1 MHSLCKYLFFLLAA
15 CVLLS
20 CERKQVN
27 NPIVVSPNS
36 SHKIYGFARD
46 TSAYVMVVD
55 TAVHDSAIN
64 GELIPVNQGGFT
76 EYFKDKSKEGTNAK
90 KIFYAYSDS
99 TSPFIRKSSS
109 KEMSFINLVARAYA
123 RHNSIE
129 INPDDIWLTIL
140 NGIRL
145 HVKNNRD
152 SLKDRFVSLGAD
164 TAIEIRNDS
173 LLNTTYEKW
182 HGVIADL
189 FDSLQEK
196 IPVETGEP
204 LNVKFSTTSPI
215 DYNISRSLVMAVASE
230 YYTYTWAVACGIPQ
244 IKVNGTKLD
253 WSLLKD
259 SFNKLAS
266 RLDLEWWAKE
276 LNPVLDEFIN
286 VFDGKINLIHWRS
299 IFKKV
304 FEESESRRERRIP
317 VDGCGRRI
325 PVDGWITKF
334 YPYIGRDKPKRR
346 KEWNGAIDL
355 MAEIPKGVT
364 DVDINWIY
372 DGKTIPLK
380 IYTGFVGIQVDTTR
394 KMLKASRGY
403 ALMSYCG
410 WCDMDSIAKDL
421 KYIPGKPLRL
431 QESLAISDSIEIY
444 NAQGVAYATSDPKE
458 IKNFAAAA
466 SFKSEIEKSHD
477 SYPFVFDE
485 ANIANAEPFCVINL
499 YKGGKVIEHLSLYK
513 QIEKKYVVLTQE
525 IGILNDSLSL
535 ESFFKERHISFEG
548 EFNGFTNDKSI
559 PELDVDVFVDSLEFK
574 AVEDDFVY
582 NNFNQTTVW
591 RIKKA
596 FYQHY
601 KNDFKLSVDAKL
613 EYGED
618 GQVANVIMSTEHPNY
633 KAFLEDVK
641 DALYYAWDAP
651 IIDDEVN
658 DFIIKSAK
666 LHLSFSR
673 KYRMVCKQDGQPA
686 KDSVEIVGNLDEK
699 KALCSEII
707 FTKDLVTGSVNH
719 YECNEFNKK
728 LEQNENEIILN
739 KLVRNEIIPV
749 STNRT
754 FDRFDK
760 VRYGRISLSD
770 VVSLKI
776 PACFV
781 EEKLNKEENEK
792 YNEDFRF

>member
-1 MHSLCKYLFFLLAA
+1 MKISVSKYLFFLLAA

-27 NPIVVSPNS
+27 NPIDVSPDS
-36 SHKIYGFARD
+36 SHKIYGFVRD

-64 GELIPVNQGGFT
+64 GELIPINQGGFT
-76 EYFKDKSKEGTNAK
+76 EYFKGYSQEGTNAK

-99 TSPFIRKSSS
+99 ISPFISGSSS
-109 KEMSFINLVARAYA
+109 WSASFIEMVEHAYA
-123 RHNSIE
+123 CHNSIE

-140 NGIRL
+140 NGIRF
-145 HVKNNRD
+145 HVNSNRD
-152 SLKDRFVSLGAD
+152 LLKDRFVLPGAN
-164 TAIEIRNDS
+164 TAIEIRDDS
-173 LLNTTYEKW
+173 LSWSSTYEKW
-182 HGVIADL
+182 HGVLADL

-196 IPVETGEP
+196 IPVETGDP
-204 LNVKFSTTSPI
+204 LNVKFSTTNPI
-215 DYNISRSLVMAVASE
+215 DDNISRSMVMALASD
-230 YYTYTWAVACGIPQ
+230 YYTFTLIGGCGIPK

-266 RLDLEWWAKE
+266 RLDFEWWAKE
-276 LNPVLDEFIN
+276 LNPILDEFIN
-286 VFDGKINLIHWRS
+286 IFDGKINLSHWRN
-299 IFKKV
+299 IFKDPG
-304 FEESESRRERRIP
+304 SE
-317 VDGCGRRI
+317 CGWH

-334 YPYIGRDKPKRR
+334 YPYIGHDKPERR
-346 KEWNGAIDL
+346 MDWSGAIKQIDD
-355 MAEIPKGVT
+355 IPKELT
-364 DVDINWIY
+364 DVNVNWIY
-372 DGKTIPLK
+372 YGKKIPLK
-380 IYTGFVGIQVDTTR
+380 IYTGFIGIQVDTTR
-394 KMLKASRGY
+394 NMLKSSRGY

-410 WCDMDSIAKDL
+410 WCDMDSIANKL
-421 KYIPGKPLRL
+421 NYIPGKSLRL
-431 QESLAISDSIEIY
+431 RESLAISDSIEIY
-444 NAQGVAYATSDPKE
+444 NAQGLAYATSNPKE
-458 IKNFAAAA
+458 IENFAAAA
-466 SFKSEIEKSHD
+466 SFKSEKYDRSHEYYPYKIEKK
-477 SYPFVFDE
+477 
-485 ANIANAEPFCVINL
+485 IANAEPFCVINL
-499 YKGGKVIEHLSLYK
+499 YKDGKAIERLSLYK
-513 QIEKKYVVLTQE
+513 QIEKKYVVLSQE
-525 IGILNDSLSL
+525 IGILSDSLSL
-535 ESFFKERHISFEG
+535 ESFFKEHHISFEG
-548 EFNGFTNDKSI
+548 EFNGFTNDKSL
-559 PELDVDVFVDSLEFK
+559 PELDVDVYVDSFDLKNGNIIGNKSYYDFK
-574 AVEDDFVY
+574 GSGFEGAFA
-582 NNFNQTTVW
+582 W
-591 RIKKA
+591 RLKKA

-618 GQVANVIMSTEHPNY
+618 GQVANVIMSTEHPKY
-633 KAFLEDVK
+633 KAFLEDVR

-651 IIDDEVN
+651 KIHDEVN

-673 KYRMVCKQDGQPA
+673 KYRMVCKQNGQPA
-686 KDSVEIVGNLDEK
+686 KDTVEIVVDLDAK
-699 KALCSEII
+699 KSLCSEII

-739 KLVRNEIIPV
+739 KLAQNENEIILNKLAQNEIIPV

-781 EEKLNKEENEK
+781 EEK
-792 YNEDFRF
+792 

>member
-1 MHSLCKYLFFLLAA
+1 MASIYKFFFLLLAT

-27 NPIVVSPNS
+27 NPIDVSPDS
-36 SHKIYGFARD
+36 SHKIYGFVRD

-152 SLKDRFVSLGAD
+152 SLKDRFVSPGAD

-173 LLNTTYEKW
+173 LLLNITYEKW

-215 DYNISRSLVMAVASE
+215 DYNISRSLVIAVASE

-266 RLDLEWWAKE
+266 RLNLEWWVKE
-276 LNPVLDEFIN
+276 LNPILDEFIN

-304 FEESESRRERRIP
+304 FEESGCDRRIT
-317 VDGCGRRI
+317 
-325 PVDGWITKF
+325 VDGWITKF
-334 YPYIGRDKPKRR
+334 YPYIGRDKPERR
-346 KEWNGAIDL
+346 NEWNGAIDL
-355 MAEIPKGVT
+355 MTDIPKGVT

-403 ALMSYCG
+403 ALISYCG
-410 WCDMDSIAKDL
+410 WCDMDSIAKNL

-431 QESLAISDSIEIY
+431 QESLAFSDSIEIY

-466 SFKSEIEKSHD
+466 SFKSEKNVKFHA
-477 SYPFVFDE
+477 SYPYE
-485 ANIANAEPFCVINL
+485 IKEKIANAEPFCVINL
-499 YKGGKVIEHLSLYK
+499 YKGGKIIERLSLYK
-513 QIEKKYVVLTQE
+513 QIEKKYVVLLQNVGVL
-525 IGILNDSLSL
+525 IDSLSL
-535 ESFFKERHISFEG
+535 ETFLKERNVSLEG
-548 EFNGFTNDKSI
+548 EFNGFINDKSI
-559 PELDVDVFVDSLEFK
+559 PELDVDVFVDSLEPKEGKDFEDFFFYNYKKENFK
-574 AVEDDFVY
+574 EFFA
-582 NNFNQTTVW
+582 W
-591 RIKKA
+591 RLKKA
-596 FYQHY
+596 FYKHY

-618 GQVANVIMSTEHPNY
+618 GQVSNVIMSTEHPKY
-633 KAFLEDVK
+633 KAFLEDVR
-641 DALYYAWDAP
+641 DALYFAWDAP
-651 IIDDEVN
+651 KIDDEVN

-673 KYRMVCKQDGQPA
+673 KYRMVCKQNGQPA
-686 KDSVEIVGNLDEK
+686 KDTVEIVVDLDAK
-699 KALCSEII
+699 KSLCSEII

-728 LEQNENEIILN
+728 HEQNEVEIILN
-739 KLVRNEIIPV
+739 GLGRNEIIPV
-749 STNRT
+749 FRNDI
-754 FDRFDK
+754 F
-760 VRYGRISLSD
+760 VRSDEVHYGRISISD
-770 VVSLKI
+770 AVTLKI
-776 PACFV
+776 PPCFSP
-781 EEKLNKEENEK
+781 
-792 YNEDFRF
+792 

>member
-1 MHSLCKYLFFLLAA
+1 MHSLYKFLLLFLAA
-15 CVLLS
+15 SALLS

-27 NPIVVSPNS
+27 NPINVSPDS

-46 TSAYVMVVD
+46 TSAYAMVID
-55 TAVHDSAIN
+55 TTVREKDIV

-109 KEMSFINLVARAYA
+109 REMSFINLVASAYA
-123 RHNSIE
+123 AHNSIE

-152 SLKDRFVSLGAD
+152 SLKDRFVSQGAD

-173 LLNTTYEKW
+173 LSRNITYEEW

-230 YYTYTWAVACGIPQ
+230 YYTYIWAVACGIPQ

-266 RLDLEWWAKE
+266 RLNLEWWVKE
-276 LNPVLDEFIN
+276 LNPILDEFIN

-304 FEESESRRERRIP
+304 FEESGCDRRIT
-317 VDGCGRRI
+317 
-325 PVDGWITKF
+325 VDGWITKF
-334 YPYIGRDKPKRR
+334 YPYIGRDKPERR
-346 KEWNGAIDL
+346 NEWNGAIDL
-355 MAEIPKGVT
+355 MTDIPKGVT

-372 DGKTIPLK
+372 AGKTIPLK

-477 SYPFVFDE
+477 SYPYVFDE

-499 YKGGKVIEHLSLYK
+499 YKGGKIIEHLSLYK

-559 PELDVDVFVDSLEFK
+559 PELDVDVFVDSFEPK

-582 NNFNQTTVW
+582 NFNQTIVW

-613 EYGED
+613 EYGEN
-618 GQVANVIMSTEHPNY
+618 GQVANVIMNTEHPKYN
-633 KAFLEDVK
+633 AFLEDVK
-641 DALYYAWDAP
+641 DALYYAWNAP
-651 IIDDEVN
+651 LLDDDGGN

-673 KYRMVCKQDGQPA
+673 KYRMVCKQDGRDA
-686 KDSVEIVGNLDEK
+686 KDSVD
-699 KALCSEII
+699 II
-707 FTKDLVTGSVNH
+707 GVPNAKKDLCNEITFSKDLATGGVVR
-719 YECNEFNKK
+719 YECIEYNKK
-728 LEQNENEIILN
+728 MKYGERVEEIEP
-739 KLVRNEIIPV
+739 RH
-749 STNRT
+749 TNVL
-754 FDRFDK
+754 FDK
-760 VRYGRISLSD
+760 HDDGSLPISQ
-770 VVSLKI
+770 VVTLKI
-776 PACFV
+776 PPCFV
-781 EEKLNKEENEK
+781 K
-792 YNEDFRF
+792 Y

>member
-1 MHSLCKYLFFLLAA
+1 MKNTMKISVSKYLFLILAA
-15 CVLLS
+15 SVLLS

-27 NPIVVSPNS
+27 NPIDVSPDS
-36 SHKIYGFARD
+36 SHKIYGFVRD

-152 SLKDRFVSLGAD
+152 SLKDRFVSPGAD

-173 LLNTTYEKW
+173 LSRNITYEEW

-266 RLDLEWWAKE
+266 RLNLEWWVKE

-317 VDGCGRRI
+317 VDDGCERRI

-334 YPYIGRDKPKRR
+334 YPYIGRNKPERR
-346 KEWNGAIDL
+346 NEWNGAIDL
-355 MAEIPKGVT
+355 MTDIPKGVT

-372 DGKTIPLK
+372 AGKTIPLK

-431 QESLAISDSIEIY
+431 HESLAISDSIEIY

-477 SYPFVFDE
+477 SYHFVFDE

-673 KYRMVCKQDGQPA
+673 KYRMVCKQDGRDA
-686 KDSVEIVGNLDEK
+686 KDSVD
-699 KALCSEII
+699 II
-707 FTKDLVTGSVNH
+707 GAPNAKKDLCNEITFSKDLATGGVIR
-719 YECNEFNKK
+719 YECIEYNKK
-728 LEQNENEIILN
+728 VKYGERVEDIEP
-739 KLVRNEIIPV
+739 RH
-749 STNRT
+749 TNVL
-754 FDRFDK
+754 FDK
-760 VRYGRISLSD
+760 HDDGSLPISQ
-770 VVSLKI
+770 VVKLKI
-776 PACFV
+776 PPCFV
-781 EEKLNKEENEK
+781 DEKPNEK
-792 YNEDFRF
+792 

>member
-1 MHSLCKYLFFLLAA
+1 MACFYKFFFLVLAA
-15 CVLLS
+15 SVLLS

-27 NPIVVSPNS
+27 NPINVSPDS
-36 SHKIYGFARD
+36 SHKIYGFVRD
-46 TSAYVMVVD
+46 TSAYAMVAD
-55 TAVHDSAIN
+55 TSVHEEAIV

-76 EYFKDKSKEGTNAK
+76 EYFKGVSQEGTNAK

-99 TSPFIRKSSS
+99 TSPFISESSS
-109 KEMSFINLVARAYA
+109 PKMSFINLVAHAYA
-123 RHNSIE
+123 CHNSIE

-145 HVKNNRD
+145 HVKSNRD
-152 SLKDRFVSLGAD
+152 SLKNRFMSPG
-164 TAIEIRNDS
+164 TNTTIEIRNDS
-173 LLNTTYEKW
+173 LSWNTTYEKW
-182 HGVIADL
+182 HGVLADL

-196 IPVETGEP
+196 MPVETGDP

-215 DYNISRSLVMAVASE
+215 DYNISRSMVMAVASE
-230 YYTYTWAVACGIPQ
+230 YYTYSMIAACGIPK

-266 RLDLEWWAKE
+266 RLNLEWWVKE
-276 LNPVLDEFIN
+276 LNPILDEFIN

-304 FEESESRRERRIP
+304 FEEGGCERRIQ
-317 VDGCGRRI
+317 
-325 PVDGWITKF
+325 VDGWITKF
-334 YPYIGRDKPKRR
+334 YPYIGRDKPERR
-346 KEWNGAIDL
+346 NEWNGAIDL
-355 MAEIPKGVT
+355 KTDIPKGVT

-410 WCDMDSIAKDL
+410 WCDMDSIAKNL

-431 QESLAISDSIEIY
+431 QESLAFSDSIEIY

-466 SFKSEIEKSHD
+466 SFKSEKNVKFHA
-477 SYPFVFDE
+477 SYPYE
-485 ANIANAEPFCVINL
+485 IKEKIANAEPFCVINL
-499 YKGGKVIEHLSLYK
+499 YKGGKIIERLSLYK
-513 QIEKKYVVLTQE
+513 QIEKKYVVLLQNVGVL
-525 IGILNDSLSL
+525 IDSLSL
-535 ESFFKERHISFEG
+535 ETFLKERNVSLEG
-548 EFNGFTNDKSI
+548 EFNGFINDKSI
-559 PELDVDVFVDSLEFK
+559 PELDVDVFVDSLEPKEGKDFEDFFFYNYKKENFK
-574 AVEDDFVY
+574 EFFA
-582 NNFNQTTVW
+582 W
-591 RIKKA
+591 RLKKA
-596 FYQHY
+596 FYKHY

-618 GQVANVIMSTEHPNY
+618 GQVSNVIMSTEHPKY
-633 KAFLEDVK
+633 KAFLEDVR

-651 IIDDEVN
+651 KIDDVDDEVN

-673 KYRMVCKQDGQPA
+673 KYRMVCKQNGQPA
-686 KDSVEIVGNLDEK
+686 KDTVEIVVDLDAK
-699 KALCSEII
+699 KSLCSEII

-728 LEQNENEIILN
+728 HEQNEVEIILN
-739 KLVRNEIIPV
+739 GLGRNEIIPV
-749 STNRT
+749 FKNRI
-754 FDRFDK
+754 FDRSAE
-760 VRYGRISLSD
+760 VHYGRLPISQ
-770 VVSLKI
+770 VVTLKI
-776 PACFV
+776 PACFAP
-781 EEKLNKEENEK
+781 
-792 YNEDFRF
+792 

>member
-27 NPIVVSPNS
+27 NPIDVSPDS
-36 SHKIYGFARD
+36 SHKIYGFVRD

-152 SLKDRFVSLGAD
+152 SLKDRFVSQGAD

-173 LLNTTYEKW
+173 LLLNITYEKW

-253 WSLLKD
+253 WCLLKD

-266 RLDLEWWAKE
+266 RLNLEWWVKE
-276 LNPVLDEFIN
+276 LNPILDEFIN

-304 FEESESRRERRIP
+304 FEEGGCERRIQ
-317 VDGCGRRI
+317 
-325 PVDGWITKF
+325 VDGWITKF
-334 YPYIGRDKPKRR
+334 YPYIGRDKPERR
-346 KEWNGAIDL
+346 NEWNGAIDL
-355 MAEIPKGVT
+355 MTDIPKGVT

-431 QESLAISDSIEIY
+431 HESLAISDSIEIH

-477 SYPFVFDE
+477 SYPYVFDE

-499 YKGGKVIEHLSLYK
+499 YKGGKIIEHLSLYK

-559 PELDVDVFVDSLEFK
+559 PELDVDVFVDSFEPK

-582 NNFNQTTVW
+582 NFNQTIVW

-613 EYGED
+613 EYGEN
-618 GQVANVIMSTEHPNY
+618 GQVANVIMNTEHPKYN
-633 KAFLEDVK
+633 AFLEDVK
-641 DALYYAWDAP
+641 DALYYAWNAP
-651 IIDDEVN
+651 LLDDDGGN

-673 KYRMVCKQDGQPA
+673 KYRMVCKQDGRDA
-686 KDSVEIVGNLDEK
+686 KDSVD
-699 KALCSEII
+699 II
-707 FTKDLVTGSVNH
+707 GVPNAKKDLCNEITFSKDLATGGVIR
-719 YECNEFNKK
+719 YECIEYNKK
-728 LEQNENEIILN
+728 VKYGEHVEEIEP
-739 KLVRNEIIPV
+739 RH
-749 STNRT
+749 TNV
-754 FDRFDK
+754 RFDK
-760 VRYGRISLSD
+760 HKALYNGSLPISQ
-770 VVSLKI
+770 VVTIQI
-776 PACFV
+776 PPCFV
-781 EEKLNKEENEK
+781 EEKLNKEDEK

>member
-1 MHSLCKYLFFLLAA
+1 MKISVSKYLFFLLAA

-20 CERKQVN
+20 CERNQVN
-27 NPIVVSPNS
+27 NPINVSPDS

-76 EYFKDKSKEGTNAK
+76 EYFNGKSKEGTNAK

-123 RHNSIE
+123 KHNSIE

-152 SLKDRFVSLGAD
+152 SLKDRFVSPGAD

-173 LLNTTYEKW
+173 LLLNITYEKW

-189 FDSLQEK
+189 FDSLQK
-196 IPVETGEP
+196 KMPVETGEP

-266 RLDLEWWAKE
+266 RLNLEWWVKE
-276 LNPVLDEFIN
+276 LNPILDEFIN

-304 FEESESRRERRIP
+304 SEESGCERRIQ
-317 VDGCGRRI
+317 
-325 PVDGWITKF
+325 VDGWITKF
-334 YPYIGRDKPKRR
+334 YPYIGRDKPERR
-346 KEWNGAIDL
+346 NEWNGAIDL
-355 MAEIPKGVT
+355 MTDIPKGVT

-372 DGKTIPLK
+372 YGKTIPLK

-477 SYPFVFDE
+477 SYHFVFDE

-548 EFNGFTNDKSI
+548 KFNGFTNDKSI
-559 PELDVDVFVDSLEFK
+559 PELDVDVFVDSFEPK

-582 NNFNQTTVW
+582 NFNQTIVW

-613 EYGED
+613 EYGEN

-641 DALYYAWDAP
+641 DALYYAWNAP
-651 IIDDEVN
+651 LLDDDGGN

-673 KYRMVCKQDGQPA
+673 KYRMVCKQNGQPA
-686 KDSVEIVGNLDEK
+686 KDSVEIEGVSNERK
-699 KALCSEII
+699 KLCSEII

-728 LEQNENEIILN
+728 SG
-739 KLVRNEIIPV
+739 RNEIIPV

-760 VRYGRISLSD
+760 VHYGSFPISQ
-770 VVSLKI
+770 VVTLKI
-776 PACFV
+776 PSCFV
-781 EEKLNKEENEK
+781 DEKPNEK
-792 YNEDFRF
+792 

>member
-1 MHSLCKYLFFLLAA
+1 MKISVSKYLFFLLAA

-27 NPIVVSPNS
+27 NPIDVSPDS
-36 SHKIYGFARD
+36 SHKIYGFVRD

-123 RHNSIE
+123 KHNSIE

-152 SLKDRFVSLGAD
+152 SLKDRFVSPGAD

-173 LLNTTYEKW
+173 LLLNITYEKW

-189 FDSLQEK
+189 FDSLQK
-196 IPVETGEP
+196 KMPVETGEP

-266 RLDLEWWAKE
+266 RLNLEWWVKE
-276 LNPVLDEFIN
+276 LNPILDEFIN

-304 FEESESRRERRIP
+304 FEEVGCERRIQ
-317 VDGCGRRI
+317 
-325 PVDGWITKF
+325 VDGWITKF
-334 YPYIGRDKPKRR
+334 YPYIGRDKPERR
-346 KEWNGAIDL
+346 NEWNGAIDL
-355 MAEIPKGVT
+355 MTDIPKGVT

-477 SYPFVFDE
+477 SYHFVFDE

-513 QIEKKYVVLTQE
+513 QIEKKYVVLLQNV
-525 IGILNDSLSL
+525 GVLSDSLSL
-535 ESFFKERHISFEG
+535 ETFLKERNVSLEG
-548 EFNGFTNDKSI
+548 EFNGFINDKSI
-559 PELDVDVFVDSLEFK
+559 PELDVDVFVDSLEPKEGKDFEDVFFYNYKKENFK
-574 AVEDDFVY
+574 EFFA
-582 NNFNQTTVW
+582 W
-591 RIKKA
+591 RLKKA
-596 FYQHY
+596 FYKHY

-618 GQVANVIMSTEHPNY
+618 GQVANVIMNTEHPKY

-651 IIDDEVN
+651 KIDDEVN

-673 KYRMVCKQDGQPA
+673 KYRMVCKQNGQPA
-686 KDSVEIVGNLDEK
+686 KDTVEIVVDLDAK
-699 KALCSEII
+699 KSLCSEII

-728 LEQNENEIILN
+728 LEQNEIEIILN
-739 KLVRNEIIPV
+739 ELGRNEIIPV
-749 STNRT
+749 FRNDI
-754 FDRFDK
+754 F
-760 VRYGRISLSD
+760 VRSDEVHDGRISISD
-770 VVSLKI
+770 VVTLKI
-776 PACFV
+776 PPCFV
-781 EEKLNKEENEK
+781 EE
-792 YNEDFRF
+792 

>member
-1 MHSLCKYLFFLLAA
+1 MHSLYKFLLLFLAA
-15 CVLLS
+15 SALLS

-27 NPIVVSPNS
+27 NPINVSPDS

-46 TSAYVMVVD
+46 TSAYAMVID
-55 TAVHDSAIN
+55 TTVREKDIV
-64 GELIPVNQGGFT
+64 GELILVNQGGFT

-90 KIFYAYSDS
+90 KVFYAYSDS

-109 KEMSFINLVARAYA
+109 REMSFINLVASAYA
-123 RHNSIE
+123 AHNSIE

-152 SLKDRFVSLGAD
+152 SLKDRFVSQGAD

-173 LLNTTYEKW
+173 LSRNITYEEW

-266 RLDLEWWAKE
+266 RLNLEWWVKE
-276 LNPVLDEFIN
+276 LNPILDEFIN

-304 FEESESRRERRIP
+304 FEESGCDRRIT
-317 VDGCGRRI
+317 
-325 PVDGWITKF
+325 VDGWITKF
-334 YPYIGRDKPKRR
+334 YPYIGRDKPERR
-346 KEWNGAIDL
+346 NEWNGAIDL
-355 MAEIPKGVT
+355 MTDIPKGVT

-372 DGKTIPLK
+372 AGKTIPLK

-477 SYPFVFDE
+477 SYPYVFDE

-499 YKGGKVIEHLSLYK
+499 YKGGKIIEHLSLYK

-559 PELDVDVFVDSLEFK
+559 PELDVDVFVDSFEPK

-582 NNFNQTTVW
+582 NFNQTIVW

-613 EYGED
+613 EYGEN
-618 GQVANVIMSTEHPNY
+618 GQVANVIMNTEHPKYN
-633 KAFLEDVK
+633 AFLEDVK
-641 DALYYAWDAP
+641 DALYYAWNAP
-651 IIDDEVN
+651 LLDDDGGN

-673 KYRMVCKQDGQPA
+673 KYRMVCKQDGRDA
-686 KDSVEIVGNLDEK
+686 KDSVD
-699 KALCSEII
+699 II
-707 FTKDLVTGSVNH
+707 GVPNAKKDLCNEITFSKDLATGGVVR
-719 YECNEFNKK
+719 YECIEYNKK
-728 LEQNENEIILN
+728 MKYGERVEEIEP
-739 KLVRNEIIPV
+739 RH
-749 STNRT
+749 TNVL
-754 FDRFDK
+754 FDK
-760 VRYGRISLSD
+760 HDDGSLPISQ
-770 VVSLKI
+770 VVTLKI
-776 PACFV
+776 PPCFV
-781 EEKLNKEENEK
+781 K
-792 YNEDFRF
+792 Y

>member
-1 MHSLCKYLFFLLAA
+1 MHSLYKFLLLFLAA

-27 NPIVVSPNS
+27 NPINVSPDS
-36 SHKIYGFARD
+36 SHKIYGFVRD

-76 EYFKDKSKEGTNAK
+76 EYFKGYSQEGTNAK
-90 KIFYAYSDS
+90 KMFYAYSDS
-99 TSPFIRKSSS
+99 TSPFISESSS

-123 RHNSIE
+123 AHNSIE

-152 SLKDRFVSLGAD
+152 SLKDRFVSPGAD

-173 LLNTTYEKW
+173 LLLNITYEKW

-266 RLDLEWWAKE
+266 RLNLEWWVKE
-276 LNPVLDEFIN
+276 LNPILDEFIN

-304 FEESESRRERRIP
+304 FEKVGCERRIQ
-317 VDGCGRRI
+317 
-325 PVDGWITKF
+325 VDGWITKF

-346 KEWNGAIDL
+346 NEWNGAIDL
-355 MAEIPKGVT
+355 MTDIPKGVT

-458 IKNFAAAA
+458 IKNFAAAS
-466 SFKSEIEKSHD
+466 SFKSEKSHLFHE
-477 SYPFVFDE
+477 SYPYEIVE
-485 ANIANAEPFCVINL
+485 EIANAEPFCVINL
-499 YKGGKVIEHLSLYK
+499 YKNGKVIEHLSLYK

-535 ESFFKERHISFEG
+535 EAFFKERHISFEG

-559 PELDVDVFVDSLEFK
+559 PELDVDVFVDSLEPQKDKVFEDKSFYDYKKENFK
-574 AVEDDFVY
+574 KTFA
-582 NNFNQTTVW
+582 W
-591 RIKKA
+591 RLKKA
-596 FYQHY
+596 FYKHY

-618 GQVANVIMSTEHPNY
+618 GQVANVIMNTEHPKYN
-633 KAFLEDVK
+633 AFLEDVK
-641 DALYYAWDAP
+641 DALYFAWEAP
-651 IIDDEVN
+651 SHDDGGY

-666 LHLSFSR
+666 LRISFS
-673 KYRMVCKQDGQPA
+673 
-686 KDSVEIVGNLDEK
+686 K
-699 KALCSEII
+699 K
-707 FTKDLVTGSVNH
+707 
-719 YECNEFNKK
+719 
-728 LEQNENEIILN
+728 
-739 KLVRNEIIPV
+739 
-749 STNRT
+749 
-754 FDRFDK
+754 
-760 VRYGRISLSD
+760 
-770 VVSLKI
+770 
-776 PACFV
+776 
-781 EEKLNKEENEK
+781 
-792 YNEDFRF
+792 

>member
-1 MHSLCKYLFFLLAA
+1 MKISVSKYLFLVLAA
-15 CVLLS
+15 SALLS

-27 NPIVVSPNS
+27 NPINVSPDS
-36 SHKIYGFARD
+36 SHKIYGFVRD

-152 SLKDRFVSLGAD
+152 SLKDRFVSPGAD

-173 LLNTTYEKW
+173 LLLNITYEKW

-266 RLDLEWWAKE
+266 RLNLEWWVKE
-276 LNPVLDEFIN
+276 LNPILDEFIN

-304 FEESESRRERRIP
+304 FEEGGCERRIQ
-317 VDGCGRRI
+317 
-325 PVDGWITKF
+325 VDGWITKF
-334 YPYIGRDKPKRR
+334 YPYIGRDKPERR
-346 KEWNGAIDL
+346 NEWNGAIDL
-355 MAEIPKGVT
+355 KTDIPKGVT

-431 QESLAISDSIEIY
+431 HESLAISDSIEIY

-477 SYPFVFDE
+477 SYPYVFDE

-499 YKGGKVIEHLSLYK
+499 YKGGKIIEHLSLYK

-559 PELDVDVFVDSLEFK
+559 PELDVDVFVDSFEPK

-582 NNFNQTTVW
+582 NFNQTIVW

-613 EYGED
+613 EYGEN

-641 DALYYAWDAP
+641 DALYYAWNAP
-651 IIDDEVN
+651 KIDNDGVG

-673 KYRMVCKQDGQPA
+673 KYRMVCKQDGRDA
-686 KDSVEIVGNLDEK
+686 KDSVD
-699 KALCSEII
+699 II
-707 FTKDLVTGSVNH
+707 GVPNAKKDLCNEITFSQDLATGGVIR
-719 YECNEFNKK
+719 YECIEYNKK
-728 LEQNENEIILN
+728 VKYGERVEEIEP
-739 KLVRNEIIPV
+739 RH
-749 STNRT
+749 TNVL
-754 FDRFDK
+754 FDK
-760 VRYGRISLSD
+760 HDAVYDGSLPISQ
-770 VVSLKI
+770 VVKLKI
-776 PACFV
+776 PPCFA
-781 EEKLNKEENEK
+781 EEKLNKEEDEK

>member
-1 MHSLCKYLFFLLAA
+1 MHSLCKYFFFLLAA

-20 CERKQVN
+20 CEQKQSEQV
-27 NPIVVSPNS
+27 IEIS
-36 SHKIYGFARD
+36 SKPTGNLEGFVRD

-76 EYFKDKSKEGTNAK
+76 EYFNGKSKEGTNAK

-123 RHNSIE
+123 KHNSIE

-152 SLKDRFVSLGAD
+152 SLKDRFVSPGAD

-173 LLNTTYEKW
+173 LLLNITYEKW

-189 FDSLQEK
+189 FDSLQK
-196 IPVETGEP
+196 KMPVETGEP

-266 RLDLEWWAKE
+266 RLNLEWWVKE
-276 LNPVLDEFIN
+276 LNPILDEFIN

-304 FEESESRRERRIP
+304 SEESGCERRIQ
-317 VDGCGRRI
+317 
-325 PVDGWITKF
+325 VDGWITKF
-334 YPYIGRDKPKRR
+334 YPYIGRDKPERR
-346 KEWNGAIDL
+346 NEWKGAIDL
-355 MAEIPKGVT
+355 MTDIPKGVT
-364 DVDINWIY
+364 DVDVNWIY

-458 IKNFAAAA
+458 IKNFAAAS
-466 SFKSEIEKSHD
+466 SFKSEKSHLFHE
-477 SYPFVFDE
+477 SYPYEIVE
-485 ANIANAEPFCVINL
+485 EIANAEPFCVINL
-499 YKGGKVIEHLSLYK
+499 YKNGKVIEHLSLYK

-535 ESFFKERHISFEG
+535 EAFFKERHISFEG

-559 PELDVDVFVDSLEFK
+559 PELDVDVFVDSLEPQKGKVFEDKSFYDYKKENFK
-574 AVEDDFVY
+574 KTFA
-582 NNFNQTTVW
+582 W
-591 RIKKA
+591 RLKKA
-596 FYQHY
+596 FYKHY

-618 GQVANVIMSTEHPNY
+618 GQVANVIMNTEHPKYN
-633 KAFLEDVK
+633 AFLEDVK
-641 DALYYAWDAP
+641 DALYFAWEAP
-651 IIDDEVN
+651 SHDDGGY

-666 LHLSFSR
+666 LRISFS
-673 KYRMVCKQDGQPA
+673 
-686 KDSVEIVGNLDEK
+686 K
-699 KALCSEII
+699 K
-707 FTKDLVTGSVNH
+707 
-719 YECNEFNKK
+719 
-728 LEQNENEIILN
+728 
-739 KLVRNEIIPV
+739 
-749 STNRT
+749 
-754 FDRFDK
+754 
-760 VRYGRISLSD
+760 
-770 VVSLKI
+770 
-776 PACFV
+776 
-781 EEKLNKEENEK
+781 
-792 YNEDFRF
+792 

>member
-1 MHSLCKYLFFLLAA
+1 MKISVSKYLFFLLAA

-27 NPIVVSPNS
+27 NPIDVSPDS
-36 SHKIYGFARD
+36 SHKIYGFVRD

-76 EYFKDKSKEGTNAK
+76 EYFKGKSQEGTNAK

-99 TSPFIRKSSS
+99 ISPFIRESSS
-109 KEMSFINLVARAYA
+109 PRMSFINLVEHAYA
-123 RHNSIE
+123 CHNSIE

-140 NGIRL
+140 DGIRL

-152 SLKDRFVSLGAD
+152 SLKDRFVSQGAN
-164 TAIEIRNDS
+164 TTIEIRNDS
-173 LLNTTYEKW
+173 LSWNTTYEKW
-182 HGVIADL
+182 HSVLADL

-196 IPVETGEP
+196 MPVETGEP

-215 DYNISRSLVMAVASE
+215 DYNISRSMVMAVASE
-230 YYTYTWAVACGIPQ
+230 YYTYTLIAACGIPK

-276 LNPVLDEFIN
+276 LNPILDEFVNI
-286 VFDGKINLIHWRS
+286 FDGKIDLNHWRS
-299 IFKKV
+299 IFKDPG
-304 FEESESRRERRIP
+304 SE
-317 VDGCGRRI
+317 CGKH

-334 YPYIGRDKPKRR
+334 YPYIGRDKPERR
-346 KEWNGAIDL
+346 KNWNVAIGDVND
-355 MAEIPKGVT
+355 IPKGLT
-364 DVDINWIY
+364 DVDVNWIY
-372 DGKTIPLK
+372 DGKKIPLK
-380 IYTGFVGIQVDTTR
+380 IYTGFVGFQADTTR
-394 KMLKASRGY
+394 NMLKASRGY

-410 WCDMDSIAKDL
+410 WCDMDSIANKL

-444 NAQGVAYATSDPKE
+444 NAQGIAYATSDPKE
-458 IKNFAAAA
+458 IENFAAA
-466 SFKSEIEKSHD
+466 SSLKNETDEYHHE
-477 SYPFVFDE
+477 SYPYEIDE
-485 ANIANAEPFCVINL
+485 KISNVEPFCVVNL

-513 QIEKKYVVLTQE
+513 QIWKKYVVLTQE
-525 IGILNDSLSL
+525 IGTLNDPLSL
-535 ESFFKERHISFEG
+535 EAFFKERHISFDG

-559 PELDVDVFVDSLEFK
+559 PELDVDVFVDSLEPKEGKDFEDVFFYNYKKENFK
-574 AVEDDFVY
+574 EFFA
-582 NNFNQTTVW
+582 W
-591 RIKKA
+591 RLKKA
-596 FYQHY
+596 FYKHY

-618 GQVANVIMSTEHPNY
+618 GQVANVIMNTEHPKY

-651 IIDDEVN
+651 KIDDEVN

-673 KYRMVCKQDGQPA
+673 KYRMVCKQNGQPA
-686 KDSVEIVGNLDEK
+686 KDTVEIVVDLDAK
-699 KALCSEII
+699 KSLCSEII

-728 LEQNENEIILN
+728 LEQNEIEIILN
-739 KLVRNEIIPV
+739 ELGRNEIIPV
-749 STNRT
+749 FRNDI
-754 FDRFDK
+754 F
-760 VRYGRISLSD
+760 VRSDEVHDGRISISD
-770 VVSLKI
+770 VVTLKI
-776 PACFV
+776 PPCFV
-781 EEKLNKEENEK
+781 EEKINEEEN

>member
-1 MHSLCKYLFFLLAA
+1 MHSLYKFLLLFLAA

-27 NPIVVSPNS
+27 NPINVSPDS
-36 SHKIYGFARD
+36 SHKIYGFVRD

-76 EYFKDKSKEGTNAK
+76 EYFKGYSQEGTNAK
-90 KIFYAYSDS
+90 KMFYAYSDS
-99 TSPFIRKSSS
+99 TSPFISESSS

-123 RHNSIE
+123 AHNSIE

-152 SLKDRFVSLGAD
+152 SLKDRFVSPGAD

-173 LLNTTYEKW
+173 LLLNITYEKW

-266 RLDLEWWAKE
+266 RLNLEWWVKE
-276 LNPVLDEFIN
+276 LNPILDEFIN

-304 FEESESRRERRIP
+304 FEKVGCERRIQ
-317 VDGCGRRI
+317 
-325 PVDGWITKF
+325 VDGWITKF

-346 KEWNGAIDL
+346 NEWNGAIDL
-355 MAEIPKGVT
+355 MTDIPKGVT

-458 IKNFAAAA
+458 IKNFAAAS
-466 SFKSEIEKSHD
+466 SFKSEKSHLFHE
-477 SYPFVFDE
+477 SYPYEIVE
-485 ANIANAEPFCVINL
+485 EIANAEPFCVINL
-499 YKGGKVIEHLSLYK
+499 YKNGKVIEHLSLYK

-535 ESFFKERHISFEG
+535 EAFFKERHISFEG

-559 PELDVDVFVDSLEFK
+559 PELDVDVFVDSLEPQKGKVFEDKSFYDYKKENFK
-574 AVEDDFVY
+574 KTFA
-582 NNFNQTTVW
+582 W
-591 RIKKA
+591 RLKKA
-596 FYQHY
+596 FYKHY

-618 GQVANVIMSTEHPNY
+618 GQVANVIMNTEHPKYN
-633 KAFLEDVK
+633 AFLEDVK
-641 DALYYAWDAP
+641 DALYFAWEAP
-651 IIDDEVN
+651 SHDDGGY

-666 LHLSFSR
+666 LRISFS
-673 KYRMVCKQDGQPA
+673 
-686 KDSVEIVGNLDEK
+686 K
-699 KALCSEII
+699 K
-707 FTKDLVTGSVNH
+707 
-719 YECNEFNKK
+719 
-728 LEQNENEIILN
+728 
-739 KLVRNEIIPV
+739 
-749 STNRT
+749 
-754 FDRFDK
+754 
-760 VRYGRISLSD
+760 
-770 VVSLKI
+770 
-776 PACFV
+776 
-781 EEKLNKEENEK
+781 
-792 YNEDFRF
+792 